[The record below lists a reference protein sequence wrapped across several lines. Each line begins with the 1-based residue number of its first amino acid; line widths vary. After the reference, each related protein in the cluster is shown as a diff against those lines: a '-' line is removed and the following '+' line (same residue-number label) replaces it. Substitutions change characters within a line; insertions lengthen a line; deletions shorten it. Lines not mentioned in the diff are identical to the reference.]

1 MRFFRKRIDC
11 VLGEYIFN
19 RNREWKERGEN
30 LGECFCFRSN
40 LKEFFKERMVKCL
53 LFLRD

>member
-30 LGECFCFRSN
+30 LGECFVLGVIWKS
-40 LKEFFKERMVKCL
+40 
-53 LFLRD
+53 FLRREWLSVYYF